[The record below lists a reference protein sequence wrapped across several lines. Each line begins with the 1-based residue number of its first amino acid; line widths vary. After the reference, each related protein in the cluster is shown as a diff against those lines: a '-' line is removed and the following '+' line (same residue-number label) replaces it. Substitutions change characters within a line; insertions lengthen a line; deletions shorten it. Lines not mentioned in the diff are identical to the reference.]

1 MTTQNFVVQLFRASN
16 IAIVG
21 GGKFCQELLEMLL
34 NGVLSD
40 KSNNYINILGVA
52 DPNENATGMRYA
64 RSMGIFTTR
73 DFKKLF
79 SMPELE
85 TVLDLTPDLN
95 TQDLISKSKPPHI
108 HLIDYVEARSI
119 WSQLEIEKEKL
130 FFLDHIQKE
139 DNVDDHLI
147 GKIVSYTD
155 RIAAVLAHRN
165 RRFYALERGINR
177 NERAMAQI
185 IQGSTIPTFMI
196 NKDHIITHW
205 NKACEKLTGYA
216 AGDIVG
222 TGNQWRPFRTEKRP
236 IMADLILDGVNEKE
250 VLRYYGTRW
259 RKSALIEGAYEAEEY
274 FPHLGE
280 KGKWLFFTAAPI
292 KMADGTIIGA
302 IETLWDKTA
311 DKLAEAQ
318 MERHAQE
325 LFERERTM
333 AQIIQGSTIPTFV
346 IDKKHVITHWN
357 KALEMLTGYR
367 AKEMVGTTRQW
378 EPFWEAKRPSM
389 ADVIVDQIKD
399 EEVQHFYGAEWRKSA
414 LIEGA
419 YEAELFFP
427 KLQPNGRWCFFTA
440 APIKGPDGRIIGAIE
455 TFQDTTEDKRAE
467 EERERYT
474 RELSALVSVYNALSA
489 STDIRE
495 RVKSSISE
503 VSRFLSADSVCIYL
517 LDSDGKLNLE
527 YYSAIDSLGIK
538 PEKQAGEDSIIYHV
552 THSGEFTVYNDLPA
566 GCSEEICILEKQAIR
581 SLAYVPLSS
590 KAGSTFGVIRLGSN
604 KKGHFP
610 KKFKNI
616 LEIMG
621 NRIGVA
627 IENALLQKQSIKS
640 EEKYRTLFNN
650 APNSAF
656 ILDNQNYT
664 IIDTNQRTL
673 ENYGYQREELIGKSF
688 LALGDTDDAEMQMGL
703 RNICDGQS
711 LLFAKKKHYRK
722 EGLPLY
728 VTINISYAQY
738 GEQDVLIASTIDIS
752 ESVEKE
758 TQLIQASKMTTLGQ
772 MAAGIAHEIN
782 QPLNVIQVCADLF
795 LKMIRR
801 GVMLDA
807 EKMTSLVHDIS
818 RNVKRATDIIKHMR
832 DFARQSEVARNKV
845 YINDPI
851 KDVFNVLGH
860 QVKSHQVELIL
871 DLAENIPPIL
881 AEHNR
886 LEQVFINMVTNAI
899 DAMDEKCAGAG
910 DSDCPKVLTIQT
922 FVEDDRVVATVSD
935 TGVGIPDEIRDKIFE
950 PFFTTKDVG
959 KGTGLGVSISYGII
973 KDYEGEIEI
982 ASQPGSG
989 TTFTL
994 KFPIMTQGR
1003 QK

>member
-1 MTTQNFVVQLFRASN
+1 MTAPNFVIQLFRAPN

-21 GGKFCQELLEMLL
+21 GGKFCQELLEMLFS
-34 NGVLSD
+34 GALSYKHND
-40 KSNNYINILGVA
+40 IKILGVA
-52 DPNENATGMRYA
+52 DVDENASGMRYA
-64 RSMGIFTTR
+64 RKMGIFTTK
-73 DFKKLF
+73 DFKKLL
-79 SMPELE
+79 SLPELE
-85 TVLDLTPDLN
+85 TLLDLTPDLN
-95 TQDLISKSKPPHI
+95 TQELIAKSKPAHI

-130 FFLDHIQKE
+130 VFLDHIQKE
-139 DNVDDHLI
+139 GNIDTRLTE
-147 GKIVSYTD
+147 KIISYTD
-155 RIAAVLAHRN
+155 RIAAILAHRN
-165 RRFYALERGINR
+165 RRFYALERGMNR

-196 NKDHIITHW
+196 NKSHIITHW

-216 AGDIVG
+216 ANDLVG
-222 TGNQWRPFRTEKRP
+222 TDNHWRPFRTEKRP

-280 KGKWLFFTAAPI
+280 RGKWLFFTAAPI
-292 KMADGTIIGA
+292 KLTDGTIIGA

-357 KALEMLTGYR
+357 KALEMLTGFS
-367 AKEMVGTTRQW
+367 AKDMVGTNRQW

-399 EEVQHFYGAEWRKSA
+399 EEVKRFYGAKWRKSA

-419 YEAELFFP
+419 YEAELFFS

-440 APIKGPDGRIIGAIE
+440 APIKGPDGSIIGAIE
-455 TFQDTTEDKRAE
+455 TFQDTTEDKKAE

-474 RELSALVSVYNALSA
+474 RELSALVSIYNALSA
-489 STDIRE
+489 STDIHE
-495 RVKSSISE
+495 QVKASITE
-503 VSRFLSADSVCIYL
+503 VRRFLSADSVCIYL
-517 LDSDGKLNLE
+517 LDSENNLNLE
-527 YYSAIDSLGIK
+527 YYYSTINSQDIK

-552 THSGEFTVYNDLPA
+552 THSGEFTVYNDLPV
-566 GCSEEICILEKQAIR
+566 GCSEELCLLEKEAIR
-581 SLAYVPLSS
+581 ALAYVPLSS
-590 KAGSTFGVIRLGSN
+590 KAGSTFGVIRLGSK
-604 KKGHFP
+604 KKGHFL

-627 IENALLQKQSIKS
+627 IENAILQKQSIKS

-650 APNSAF
+650 APNSVF
-656 ILDNQNYT
+656 ILDNKDYT
-664 IIDTNQRTL
+664 IIDTNRRTL
-673 ENYGYQREELIGKSF
+673 ENYGYHREELIGKSF
-688 LALGDTDDAEMQMGL
+688 LALGDPDDAEIHMGL
-703 RNICDGQS
+703 RSICDGQS

-722 EGLPLY
+722 GGLPLY
-728 VTINISYAQY
+728 VTINISYAKY
-738 GEQDVLIASTIDIS
+738 GEKDVLIVSTIDIS

-795 LKMIRR
+795 MKMIRK
-801 GVMLDA
+801 GVVLDA
-807 EKMTSLVHDIS
+807 QQMTSLVNDIS

-845 YINDPI
+845 CINNPI

-871 DLAENIPPIL
+871 DLAENIPSIL

-899 DAMDEKCAGAG
+899 DAMDEKCAEAG
-910 DSDCPKVLTIQT
+910 DSDCPKVLTIRT
-922 FVEDDRVVATVSD
+922 FVDGDNVVATVSD
-935 TGVGIPDEIRDKIFE
+935 TGVGIPNQIRDKIFE

-994 KFPIMTQGR
+994 KFPMMTQGH